1 MGEWD
6 LFQLWT
12 PAVTHPPY
20 KGIMITTQLEA
31 QGMSSVDLKSQANEI
46 LSTLSE
52 DQLLV
57 VLAYARALAAEPHV
71 TLRDNVLVD
80 LLEDLH

>member
-12 PAVTHPPY
+12 PSVTHPSY
-20 KGIMITTQLEA
+20 KGNMITTQLEA
-31 QGMSSVDLKSQANEI
+31 QGITCADLRSQTNEI

-57 VLAYARALAAEPHV
+57 VLAYARALMAQQHV
-71 TLRDNVLVD
+71 VLRGHV
-80 LLEDLH
+80 LEDLIEDLH